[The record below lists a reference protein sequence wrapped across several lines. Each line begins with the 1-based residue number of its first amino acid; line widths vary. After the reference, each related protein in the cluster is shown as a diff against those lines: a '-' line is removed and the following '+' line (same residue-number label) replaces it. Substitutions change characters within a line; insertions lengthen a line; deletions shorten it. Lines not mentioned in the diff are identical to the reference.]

1 MSQTLP
7 TTPFGRRP
15 LSLAMMA
22 AQAAAKACPE
32 EAVSHKWRTFRHL
45 TEAKQRLGLGDR
57 ALAVLSAL
65 LSFHPETALTPGPG
79 LVVFPSN
86 RELSVRA
93 HGPSPTTLRRALSQ
107 LVETGLV
114 IRRDSPNGK
123 RYARRGEGGQ
133 IEQAFGFDLSPLV
146 ARAAEFEALAAEVR
160 AAAKARALL
169 REEISLLR
177 RDIGKIVAFA
187 RETGL
192 SGAWDGI
199 EAQLRGAGAMPPR
212 SAGHAVLAETAEG
225 LRALREAVDKCL
237 AESIEFPKTGASE
250 SQAGCHHQSS
260 KPESSQNLELGLRG
274 DRTEAVEE
282 RASTIVPANRA
293 LPLRLVLEACPE
305 MALYARHGIGGWRD
319 FLGAAAVARASL
331 RIAPP
336 AWDAAVA
343 AMGEEQAA
351 VVVAGIL
358 QRGPAIAA
366 PGAYLR
372 DLAGKARAGGFSVW
386 PMVMAL
392 WRVRQGMTGRE
403 SDQTPVPTP
412 LPSSALNS
420 RFKPAARHP

>member
-1 MSQTLP
+1 MSQTQP

-22 AQAAAKACPE
+22 AQAAAKACPD
-32 EAVSHKWRTFRHL
+32 EAASHKWRTFRNL
-45 TEAKQRLGLGDR
+45 TEAKARLGLGDR

-65 LSFHPETALTPGPG
+65 LSFHPETALTPGPD

-107 LVETGLV
+107 LVEAGLV

-123 RYARRGEGGQ
+123 RYARRGEGGR

-146 ARAAEFEALAAEVR
+146 ARAGEFEALAGEVR
-160 AAAKARALL
+160 AAARARALL

-177 RDIGKIVAFA
+177 RDIAKIVAFA

-199 EAQLRGAGAMPPR
+199 EAQLQGAGAMPPR
-212 SAGHAVLAETAEG
+212 SAGNAVLSEIAGG
-225 LRALREAVDKCL
+225 LRDLRAAVDKCL
-237 AESIEFPKTGASE
+237 AESIEFRKTDASE
-250 SQAGCHHQSS
+250 SQTGCHHQSS
-260 KPESSQNLELGLRG
+260 KPESSQNLERGLRG
-274 DRTEAVEE
+274 QGTETGALAADSV
-282 RASTIVPANRA
+282 VPATRA
-293 LPLRLVLEACPE
+293 LPLSLVLEACPDL
-305 MALYARHGIGGWRD
+305 APYARHGIGTWRD
-319 FLGAAAVARASL
+319 FLGAAGVARASL
-331 RIAPP
+331 GIGLP
-336 AWDAAVA
+336 AWEAAVA

-358 QRGPAIAA
+358 QRGAAIAA

-372 DLAGKARAGGFSVW
+372 DLAEKARAGRFSAW

-392 WRVRQGMTGRE
+392 WRARQGSAMSE
-403 SDQTPVPTP
+403 SAGLGAFPGSTVAT
-412 LPSSALNS
+412 
-420 RFKPAARHP
+420 RFRPMASQS

>member
-1 MSQTLP
+1 MSQIRP

-32 EAVSHKWRTFRHL
+32 EAASHKWRTFRHL

-65 LSFHPETALTPGPG
+65 LSFHPETALTPGPD

-107 LVETGLV
+107 LVEAGLV

-123 RYARRGEGGQ
+123 RYARRGEGGH

-160 AAAKARALL
+160 DAARARALL

-177 RDIGKIVAFA
+177 RDISKIIAFA

-192 SGAWDGI
+192 SGGWDGI
-199 EAQLRGAGAMPPR
+199 EAQLQGAGAMPPR
-212 SAGHAVLAETAEG
+212 SAGNAVLGETAEG
-225 LRALREAVDKCL
+225 LRILRAAVDKCL
-237 AESIEFPKTGASE
+237 ADSLEFPKTGAIE

-260 KPESSQNLELGLRG
+260 KPESLQNFEPGLRG
-274 DRTEAVEE
+274 DGIAVVWAGT
-282 RASTIVPANRA
+282 ASVVPANRA
-293 LPLRLVLEACPE
+293 VPLRMVLEACPDIGF
-305 MALYARHGIGGWRD
+305 YARHGIDTWRD

-331 RIAPP
+331 GIGLP
-336 AWDAAVA
+336 AWNAAVEV
-343 AMGEEQAA
+343 MGEEQAA
-351 VVVAGIL
+351 VVVAGML
-358 QRGPAIAA
+358 QRGTAIAA

-372 DLAGKARAGGFSVW
+372 DLAGKARAGRFSAW

-392 WRVRQGMTGRE
+392 WRVRQGAKGQE
-403 SDQTPVPTP
+403 SNPLPVPAQLSGSVLDP
-412 LPSSALNS
+412 RFRPAISLP
-420 RFKPAARHP
+420 

>member
-1 MSQTLP
+1 MSQIRP

-22 AQAAAKACPE
+22 AQAVAKACPE
-32 EAVSHKWRTFRHL
+32 EGASHKWRTFRNL
-45 TEAKQRLGLGDR
+45 TEAKQRLGIGDR

-65 LSFHPETALTPGPG
+65 LSFHPETALVAGPD

-93 HGPSPTTLRRALSQ
+93 HGPSPTTLRRALAQ
-107 LVETGLV
+107 LVEAGLV

-123 RYARRGEGGQ
+123 RYARRGEGGR

-146 ARAAEFEALAAEVR
+146 ARAGEFEALAAEVR

-192 SGAWDGI
+192 RGGWDAI
-199 EAQLRGAGAMPPR
+199 EARLQDAGAMPPR
-212 SAGHAVLAETAEG
+212 SAGNAALAEIAEG
-225 LRALREAVDKCL
+225 LRALRDAVDNCL
-237 AESIEFPKTGASE
+237 AESTEFRKMDAGE
-250 SQAGCHHQSS
+250 SQTGCHHQSS
-260 KPESSQNLELGLRG
+260 KPESFQNLEGDLRG
-274 DRTEAVEE
+274 DGNAV
-282 RASTIVPANRA
+282 AAPPTDSVVPVTRA
-293 LPLRLVLEACPE
+293 LPLALVLEACPDI
-305 MALYARHGIGGWRD
+305 ASYARRGIGSWRD
-319 FLGAAAVARASL
+319 FLGAAGLARASL
-331 RIAPP
+331 GIPGS

-343 AMGEEQAA
+343 AMGEEQVA
-351 VVVAGIL
+351 VVVAAIL

-372 DLAGKARAGGFSVW
+372 DLSAKARAWRFSVW

-392 WRVRQGMTGRE
+392 WRVRQRDIGT
-403 SDQTPVPTP
+403 STPMKFPARA
-412 LPSSALNS
+412 SIKAALAS
-420 RFKPAARHP
+420 

>member
-1 MSQTLP
+1 MSQTQP

-22 AQAAAKACPE
+22 AQAAAKACPD
-32 EAVSHKWRTFRHL
+32 EAASHKWRTFRNL
-45 TEAKQRLGLGDR
+45 TEAKARLGIGDR

-65 LSFHPETALTPGPG
+65 LSFHPETALMPGTD

-93 HGPSPTTLRRALSQ
+93 HGPSPTTLRRALAQ
-107 LVETGLV
+107 LVESGLV

-177 RDIGKIVAFA
+177 RDVAKIVAFA

-192 SGAWDGI
+192 SGGW
-199 EAQLRGAGAMPPR
+199 EALEARLQGTGAMPPR
-212 SAGHAVLAETAEG
+212 SAGNAVLNEIAEE
-225 LRALREAVDKCL
+225 LRALRAAVDKCL
-237 AESIEFPKTGASE
+237 AESIEFQKTDASE
-250 SQAGCHHQSS
+250 SQAGYHHQSS
-260 KPESSQNLELGLRG
+260 KPESFQNLEGGLRG
-274 DRTEAVEE
+274 RDDPPAVPRGE
-282 RASTIVPANRA
+282 SVVPVNRA
-293 LPLRLVLEACPE
+293 LPLGLVLEACPDL
-305 MALYARHGIGGWRD
+305 ASYARHGIGTWRD
-319 FLGAAAVARASL
+319 FLGAAAVARTCL
-331 RIAPP
+331 GITPP
-336 AWDAAVA
+336 AWTLAVE

-358 QRGPAIAA
+358 QRGTAIAA

-372 DLAGKARAGGFSVW
+372 DLAEKARAGRFSAW

-392 WRVRQGMTGRE
+392 WRVRQGVAMSGSE
-403 SDQTPVPTP
+403 IAGQTVSH
-412 LPSSALNS
+412 SS
-420 RFKPAARHP
+420 R

>member
-1 MSQTLP
+1 MSRIQP

-22 AQAAAKACPE
+22 AQAAAKACPD
-32 EAVSHKWRTFRHL
+32 EAASHKWRTFRNL
-45 TEAKQRLGLGDR
+45 TEAKQRLGIGDR

-65 LSFHPETALTPGPG
+65 LSFHPETALVPGPD

-93 HGPSPTTLRRALSQ
+93 HGPSPTTLRRALTQ
-107 LVETGLV
+107 LVEAGLV

-123 RYARRGEGGQ
+123 RYARRGEGGR

-146 ARAAEFEALAAEVR
+146 ARAGEFEALAGEVR
-160 AAAKARALL
+160 AAARARALL

-177 RDIGKIVAFA
+177 RDIAKIVAFA

-192 SGAWDGI
+192 SGTWDEI
-199 EAQLRGAGAMPPR
+199 EGQLHGAGAMPPR
-212 SAGHAVLAETAEG
+212 SAGNAMLAEVAEG
-225 LRALREAVDKCL
+225 LRGLRTAVDKCL
-237 AESIEFPKTGASE
+237 AESMEFRKMDASE
-250 SQAGCHHQSS
+250 SQVGCHHQSS
-260 KPESSQNLELGLRG
+260 KPESSQNLERGLRG
-274 DRTEAVEE
+274 REEAV
-282 RASTIVPANRA
+282 AVPPVESVVPVNRA
-293 LPLRLVLEACPE
+293 LPLGLVLEACPDI
-305 MALYARHGIGGWRD
+305 APYARRGIASWRD
-319 FLGAAAVARASL
+319 FLGAAGVARASL
-331 RIAPP
+331 GITVS

-351 VVVAGIL
+351 VVVAAIL

-372 DLAGKARAGGFSVW
+372 DLADKARAGRFSAW

-392 WRVRQGMTGRE
+392 WRVRQRDAVCE
-403 SDQTPVPTP
+403 SGVP
-412 LPSSALNS
+412 
-420 RFKPAARHP
+420 

>member
-1 MSQTLP
+1 MSLTQP

-22 AQAAAKACPE
+22 AQAAAKACPD
-32 EAVSHKWRTFRHL
+32 EAASHKWRTFRNL
-45 TEAKQRLGLGDR
+45 TEAKSRLGVGDR

-65 LSFHPETALTPGPG
+65 LSFHPETALVPGPD

-93 HGPSPTTLRRALSQ
+93 HGPSPTTLRRALCQ
-107 LVETGLV
+107 LVEAGLV

-123 RYARRGEGGQ
+123 RYARRGEGGR

-146 ARAAEFEALAAEVR
+146 ARAGEFEALAAEVR
-160 AAAKARALL
+160 AAARARALL

-192 SGAWDGI
+192 SGTWDAI
-199 EAQLRGAGAMPPR
+199 EARLQGAGAMPPR
-212 SAGHAVLAETAEG
+212 SAGNAALAGIAEG
-225 LRALREAVDKCL
+225 LRSLRTEVDKCL
-237 AESIEFPKTGASE
+237 AESIEFRESDASE
-250 SQAGCHHQSS
+250 SQSGCHHQSS
-260 KPESSQNLELGLRG
+260 KPESSQNLERGLRG
-274 DRTEAVEE
+274 YGDAVAAPPAE
-282 RASTIVPANRA
+282 SVVPVSRA
-293 LPLRLVLEACPE
+293 LPLGLVLEACPD
-305 MALYARHGIGGWRD
+305 LLPYARRGIGSWRD
-319 FLGAAAVARASL
+319 FLGATAVARASL
-331 RIAPP
+331 GIAAP
-336 AWDAAVA
+336 AWEAAVA

-358 QRGPAIAA
+358 QRGEAVAA

-372 DLAGKARAGGFSVW
+372 DLAEKARAGRFSPW

-392 WRVRQGMTGRE
+392 WRVRQAG
-403 SDQTPVPTP
+403 PVAGSGVPGP
-412 LPSSALNS
+412 LAGAMPPL
-420 RFKPAARHP
+420 RFKPAAFHP

>member
-1 MSQTLP
+1 MSQTQP

-22 AQAAAKACPE
+22 AQAAAKACPD
-32 EAVSHKWRTFRHL
+32 EAASHKWRTFRNL
-45 TEAKQRLGLGDR
+45 TEAKQRLGIGDR

-65 LSFHPETALTPGPG
+65 LSFHPETALVPGAD

-93 HGPSPTTLRRALSQ
+93 HGPSPTTLRRALGQ
-107 LVETGLV
+107 LVEAGLV

-146 ARAAEFEALAAEVR
+146 ARAGEFEALAAEVR
-160 AAAKARALL
+160 AAAKARSLL

-177 RDIGKIVAFA
+177 RDIAKIVAFA

-192 SGAWDGI
+192 SGAWDAI
-199 EAQLRGAGAMPPR
+199 EAQLQGAGAMPPR
-212 SAGHAVLAETAEG
+212 STGNVVLGEIAEALRS
-225 LRALREAVDKCL
+225 LRAAVDKSL
-237 AESIEFPKTGASE
+237 AESTEFRKMDASE

-260 KPESSQNLELGLRG
+260 KPESFQNLERGLRG
-274 DRTEAVEE
+274 QEDAV
-282 RASTIVPANRA
+282 AVPPVESVVPVSRA
-293 LPLRLVLEACPE
+293 LPLGLVLEACPDI
-305 MALYARHGIGGWRD
+305 APYARHGIGSWRD
-319 FLGAAAVARASL
+319 FLGAAGVARVSLGITAS
-331 RIAPP
+331 

-351 VVVAGIL
+351 VVVAAIL
-358 QRGPAIAA
+358 QRGTAIAA

-372 DLAGKARAGGFSVW
+372 DLADKARAGRFSAW

-392 WRVRQGMTGRE
+392 WRVQRE
-403 SDQTPVPTP
+403 NADERPHSR
-412 LPSSALNS
+412 LPARAGLGAALAS
-420 RFKPAARHP
+420 